1 VHATGAGAPVPQSLA
16 CMNAGCTCILM
27 GCVCVRLALFLSCQ
41 LAVGRPEQCTSLTLL
56 SSRQYDLHN
65 THILANRKW
74 SCIYSTL
81 QSCLLCLFSFC
92 TSACMVNNHGKIAG
106 NPLEQ
111 VYIDIAYIHAETKR
125 AKWKNKCS
133 FIWYNAT
140 WWPHT
145 PTADGSFARWRMIT
159 SDYIHE

>member
-1 VHATGAGAPVPQSLA
+1 MPFFSLLSEEKTTPELMVLCLGARVRFRSSVHATGAGAPVPQSLA

-27 GCVCVRLALFLSCQ
+27 GGVCVRLALFLSCQ

-111 VYIDIAYIHAETKR
+111 VYRYSIYTR
-125 AKWKNKCS
+125 RNKTC
-133 FIWYNAT
+133 
-140 WWPHT
+140 
-145 PTADGSFARWRMIT
+145 
-159 SDYIHE
+159 